1 KNQEQANMLRAS
13 PLPIAENHIFETPQL
28 HCHKIFNN
36 ITLVRHTQ
44 ITNTCM
50 VYFIQI
56 YCTSYFWREY
66 LRVIKIDTCTEYLAY
81 INFISFLTSHL
92 CIHIN
97 QIGNNI
103 IS

>member
-1 KNQEQANMLRAS
+1 MLRAS
-13 PLPIAENHIFETPQL
+13 PLSIAVNHIFETPQL

-36 ITLVRHTQ
+36 ITHRHTQ

-56 YCTSYFWREY
+56 YCTIYFWREY
-66 LRVIKIDTCTEYLAY
+66 LRVIKIDTCMEYLIY
-81 INFISFLTSHL
+81 INLYLSLRHL